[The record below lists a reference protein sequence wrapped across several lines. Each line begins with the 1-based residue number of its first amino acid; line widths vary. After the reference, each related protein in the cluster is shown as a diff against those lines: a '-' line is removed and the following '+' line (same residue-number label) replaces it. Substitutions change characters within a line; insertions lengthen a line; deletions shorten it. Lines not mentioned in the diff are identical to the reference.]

1 MQRVITVSLNRN
13 PYAFE
18 ADANARLDAYLAEA
32 ARTLAGNPDRNE
44 ILADLEQAIAD
55 QCKRRMSAH
64 QGVITLTDLQP
75 ALEEIGTVQDPGAG
89 PSVEKT
95 TSAGGRPMEQVSEGA
110 WISGVC
116 LGLARYLGIDA
127 TLLRVIAFILLLISG
142 GSMVFVYVVLMFL
155 LPFAPLDP
163 ARGAAGKVPLK
174 SRKLVQYL
182 RGKLG
187 VPA

>member
-13 PYAFE
+13 PYPFE
-18 ADANARLDAYLAEA
+18 EDANARLAAYLAEA
-32 ARTLAGNPDRNE
+32 SHTLAGNPDREE
-44 ILADLEQAIAD
+44 ILSDLEQAIAD
-55 QCKRRMSAH
+55 QCSRRMSPH
-64 QGVITLTDLQP
+64 QGVITLSELQS
-75 ALEEIGTVQDPGAG
+75 ALDEIGTVQDPGASVSG
-89 PSVEKT
+89 GKPSA
-95 TSAGGRPMEQVSEGA
+95 AGARPIEQISEGA
-110 WISGVC
+110 WVSGVC

-142 GSMVFVYVVLMFL
+142 GSMVLVYVVLMLL

-163 ARGAAGKVPLK
+163 ARGTAGKIPLK
-174 SRKLVQYL
+174 SRGLVQFL

>member
-13 PYAFE
+13 PYSFE
-18 ADANARLDAYLAEA
+18 EDANARLAAYLAEA
-32 ARTLAGNPDRNE
+32 LRTLAGNPDRDE

-55 QCKRRMSAH
+55 QCKRRLAPH
-64 QGVITLTDLQP
+64 QSVITLLELQP
-75 ALEEIGTVQDPGAG
+75 ALDEIGAVQDPGAG
-89 PSVEKT
+89 PSAEKT
-95 TSAGGRPMEQVSEGA
+95 ASTGSRPLEQVSEGA

-142 GSMVFVYVVLMFL
+142 GSMVFVYLVLVFL

-163 ARGAAGKVPLK
+163 SRGTAGKIPLK
-174 SRKLVQYL
+174 SREFVQYL

>member
-1 MQRVITVSLNRN
+1 MQRVITVSLNHN
-13 PYAFE
+13 PYSFE
-18 ADANARLDAYLAEA
+18 EDANARLATYLAEA
-32 ARTLAGNPDRNE
+32 ARTLAANPDREE

-55 QCKRRMSAH
+55 QCRRRMAPH
-64 QGVITLTDLQP
+64 QGVITLRELQP
-75 ALEEIGTVQDPGAG
+75 ALDEIGKVQDPAAGAAA
-89 PSVEKT
+89 EKP
-95 TSAGGRPMEQVSEGA
+95 AREGNRPIEQVSEGA

-116 LGLARYLGIDA
+116 LGLARYLGVDV

-142 GSMVFVYVVLMFL
+142 GSMVFVYVVLMLL

-163 ARGAAGKVPLK
+163 ARGTVGKIPLK
-174 SRKLVQYL
+174 SRELVQYL

>member
-13 PYAFE
+13 PYSFE
-18 ADANARLDAYLAEA
+18 EDANARLAAYLAQA
-32 ARTLAGNPDRNE
+32 SRTLASNPDRNE

-64 QGVITLTDLQP
+64 QGVITLAELQP
-75 ALEEIGTVQDPGAG
+75 ALEEIGTVQDPGAS
-89 PSVEKT
+89 PSVEKPAST
-95 TSAGGRPMEQVSEGA
+95 GGRPMEQISEGA

-142 GSMVFVYVVLMFL
+142 GSMILVYVVLMFL

-163 ARGAAGKVPLK
+163 ARGTAGKIPLK
-174 SRKLVQYL
+174 SRAIVQYL
-182 RGKLG
+182 RGMLG